1 MKHSSSTTSI
11 LYAFILCLTI
21 GGLSA
26 CSDRCKNEQPR
37 AKITNNG
44 TAKASVQIKTS
55 GGNTENINNIE
66 SGQVSDWRSYAAG
79 ATEFT
84 VAIQNV
90 SPDTMISV
98 YMLECWEYDIQ
109 IDALN
114 RVSSTPLER
123 D

>member
-1 MKHSSSTTSI
+1 LKHSSYITRI
-11 LYAFILCLTI
+11 LYSFILCLTI

-26 CSDRCKNEQPR
+26 CSDHCKNEQPH

-90 SPDTMISV
+90 SPDTV
-98 YMLECWEYDIQ
+98 Q
-109 IDALN
+109 
-114 RVSSTPLER
+114 RVHA
-123 D
+123 